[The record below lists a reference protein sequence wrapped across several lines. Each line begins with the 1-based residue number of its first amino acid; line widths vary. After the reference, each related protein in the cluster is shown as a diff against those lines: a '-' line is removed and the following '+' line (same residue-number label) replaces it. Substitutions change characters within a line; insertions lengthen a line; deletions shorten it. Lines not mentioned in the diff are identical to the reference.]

1 MTLEAVKEAIAGL
14 PADERN
20 ALAAWLTA
28 QENDEWDA
36 QMEKDF
42 SRGGRGVA
50 LPDKEKAEVWAG
62 KFKPMDDKRSPKR

>member
-1 MTLEAVKEAIAGL
+1 MEAVKEAIAGL
-14 PADERN
+14 RRTRGT

-42 SRGGRGVA
+42 SRGGRGV
-50 LPDKEKAEVWAG
+50 LR
-62 KFKPMDDKRSPKR
+62 FR